1 MINKQKRKEIEE
13 VIITT
18 MKLMDPS
25 ELNSNHYIELFSKMD
40 DKEFDDYIKRHLPTS
55 NNVLDDTSDYFRMT
69 VVPNKNDLDI
79 SNIEKAANYLG
90 VPLFER
96 VSEPFINMNKDE
108 IYQTQ
113 DKVPVGYLFIKRP
126 EQMASKKN
134 GMSINIDQRNP
145 LTNQVV
151 NKSKNGR
158 VTDIENLALTTKNC
172 PNIRKEFLSA
182 RSDDMKAK
190 NEILKQIKN
199 DGYCSMEKVKTRPQ
213 DKTALNTL
221 DVYFTACGIKTNL
234 ITNNLMLRRT
244 EENLSNIDKT
254 PESIGDKY
262 KK

>member
-1 MINKQKRKEIEE
+1 M
-13 VIITT
+13 
-18 MKLMDPS
+18 
-25 ELNSNHYIELFSKMD
+25 
-40 DKEFDDYIKRHLPTS
+40 
-55 NNVLDDTSDYFRMT
+55 
-69 VVPNKNDLDI
+69 
-79 SNIEKAANYLG
+79 
-90 VPLFER
+90 
-96 VSEPFINMNKDE
+96 
-108 IYQTQ
+108 
-113 DKVPVGYLFIKRP
+113 
-126 EQMASKKN
+126 
-134 GMSINIDQRNP
+134 
-145 LTNQVV
+145 
-151 NKSKNGR
+151 R

-221 DVYFTACGIKTNL
+221 DVYFTSCGIKTNL